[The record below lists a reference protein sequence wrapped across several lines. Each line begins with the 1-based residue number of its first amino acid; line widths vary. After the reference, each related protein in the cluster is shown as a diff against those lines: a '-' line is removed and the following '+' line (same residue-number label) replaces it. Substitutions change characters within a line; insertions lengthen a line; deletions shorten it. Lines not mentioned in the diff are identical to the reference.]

1 MAKLSVSDVLKLAK
15 LSKIQLT
22 KDELDEFAQELSAI
36 LDYAEQLASVDTA
49 DLDPTIQVTGL
60 TNVSRKDEV
69 IDYGMTPEQLL
80 RNAPAQ
86 QNGMIKVKRV
96 IE

>member
-22 KDELDEFAQELSAI
+22 TDELDEFAEELSAI
-36 LDYAEQLASVDTA
+36 LEYAEQLSSVDTGNIE
-49 DLDPTIQVTGL
+49 PTVQVTGL
-60 TNVSRKDEV
+60 SNISRQDEI
-69 IDYGMTPEQLL
+69 IDYGISPEELL
-80 RNAPAQ
+80 KNAPAKQ
-86 QNGMIKVKRV
+86 DGMIKVKRV